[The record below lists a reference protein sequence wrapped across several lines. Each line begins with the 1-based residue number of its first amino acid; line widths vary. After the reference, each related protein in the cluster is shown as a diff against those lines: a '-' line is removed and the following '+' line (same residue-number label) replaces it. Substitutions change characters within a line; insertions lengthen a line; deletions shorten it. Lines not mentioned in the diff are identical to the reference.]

1 MNNEKIT
8 IKEKL
13 GYSLGDVASNLFFQ
27 TFLFYLMFF
36 YTDVFGITAGVAGT
50 MVFVTRIWD
59 TFNDP
64 LMGVI
69 GDRTRSKWGKFRP
82 YLLWM
87 ALPFGVFGSL
97 MFMTPDLSMTG
108 KIIYAYIT
116 YSLMMMGYTAI
127 NIPYSALLGVITS
140 DSIERTSFS
149 AYRFVGAFAGGL
161 CVQATLISLVEFFGK
176 GNQQKGY
183 HLTMTFYALLSVGLW
198 LITFFATK
206 ERVQP
211 METQKTSLKKD
222 LKDLFTNRPWVVLFF
237 LGIFTLTFACIRNGA
252 TMYYFKYYV
261 GDEKLSTFFITAGTV
276 ASILGTMLTKPM
288 SKWFGKRTLYL
299 ILMITNSVMVMLFY
313 FVQTGQFVLMF
324 ALHLIGSFCN
334 GPTSALVWAMY
345 ADSADYSEWKT
356 GRRATGLVFSAA
368 SFAQKMGWTIGG
380 GLAGWLLAYF
390 GFQAN
395 MAQTPETLQG
405 IRLLMSFI
413 PAVAGGMA
421 VVCILFYNLKEPF
434 VKRITQE
441 LEERRTKE
449 NPEGEQ

>member
-36 YTDVFGITAGVAGT
+36 YTDVFGISAGVAGT
-50 MVFVTRIWD
+50 MVFITRIWD
-59 TFNDP
+59 TVNDP
-64 LMGVI
+64 LMGMI

-87 ALPFGVFGSL
+87 AVPFGVFGSL

-108 KIIYAYIT
+108 KIIYAYVT

-161 CVQATLISLVEFFGK
+161 CVQATLIYLVEFFGK

-183 HLTMTFYALLSVGLW
+183 HLTMTLYALLAVGLW
-198 LITFFATK
+198 LITFFNTK

-211 METQKTSLKKD
+211 MKTQKTSLIND
-222 LKDLFTNRPWVVLFF
+222 LKDLFNNRPWVVLFF

-276 ASILGTMLTKPM
+276 ASLLGTMLTKPM

-299 ILMITNSVMVMLFY
+299 LLMITNSVMVLLFY
-313 FVQTGQFVLMF
+313 FVQAGQFVLMF
-324 ALHLIGSFCN
+324 TLHLIGSFCN

-345 ADSADYSEWKT
+345 ADTADYSEWKT

-368 SFAQKMGWTIGG
+368 SFAQKMGWTVGG

-395 MAQTPETLQG
+395 MVQTPETLQG

-413 PAVAGGMA
+413 PAAAGVMA

-434 VKRITQE
+434 VKKITQE

-449 NPEGEQ
+449 NQEGE